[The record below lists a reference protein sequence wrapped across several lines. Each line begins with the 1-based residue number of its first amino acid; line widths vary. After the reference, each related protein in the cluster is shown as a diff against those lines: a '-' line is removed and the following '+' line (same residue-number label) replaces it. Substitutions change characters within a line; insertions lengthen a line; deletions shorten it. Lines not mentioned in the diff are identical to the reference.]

1 MKKSL
6 LVLALISMAAA
17 SQAQVYV
24 QGNLGSANASESGG
38 NSASSSSIGFGVG
51 YQINANFA
59 VDGLY
64 QKLYKEPGIKSNA
77 VSVRAIGIYP
87 LNDKVSFNGK
97 IGLGSTKFD
106 DGVDAAKG
114 SLTYG
119 VGMDFAVN
127 KQVSVGLDIDLYK
140 TKANANWGAVK
151 QTNVAL
157 NLKYRF

>member
-1 MKKSL
+1 MKKAL
-6 LVLALISMAAA
+6 LVLALASVAAA

-24 QGNLGSANASESGG
+24 QGNLGSVNASISGS

-87 LNDKVSFNGK
+87 FNDKVSINGK
-97 IGLGSTKFD
+97 IGVGSTKID
-106 DGVDAAKG
+106 DGVYTGKG
-114 SLTYG
+114 NLTYG
-119 VGMDFAVN
+119 VGLEFAVA
-127 KQVSVGLDIDLYK
+127 KQVSLGLDIDLYK
-140 TKANANWGAVK
+140 TKENANVSAIK
-151 QTNVAL
+151 QTNVSM